1 MHNCIKGVIIIQMKV
16 GLYYNSNSI
25 ETNKKNIEKF
35 FSALSEK
42 NIKCERVDSVNK
54 IKGLD
59 ILVVFGGDGTILTI
73 ASECAAHGVKIIGI
87 NYGHIGFLA
96 EFEPNQLAEAL
107 NLVCNGNFTTEYR
120 SMLCVTH
127 SSGGVYYA
135 LNDAVIQRST
145 SGNSFSNTIN
155 LHAEINGSTV
165 DNFSADG
172 LILSTPTGSTAY
184 SLAAGGSILAPD
196 LGAFIMTPICA
207 HSLHSRP
214 IVFSDNC
221 TVTVNRIDNRGTVNL
236 IIDGKAVDEIKKD
249 DIITVKKAE
258 RYVEFISLPNG
269 NFYNKLLYKLNVWG
283 K

>member
-1 MHNCIKGVIIIQMKV
+1 MKV
-16 GLYYNSNSI
+16 GVYFNVNYI
-25 ETNKKNIEKF
+25 DVNKEYIDRIF
-35 FSALSEK
+35 GALSDNGIECV
-42 NIKCERVDSVNK
+42 IIDSENK
-54 IKGLD
+54 VKGLD
-59 ILVVFGGDGTILTI
+59 ILFVLGGDGTILNI

-87 NYGHIGFLA
+87 NYGHVGFLA

-107 NLVCNGNFTTEYR
+107 NLVCCGNFSTERR
-120 SMLCVTH
+120 SMLCIIH
-127 SSGGVYYA
+127 SSGKTYYA

-155 LHAEINGSTV
+155 LHAEIDGSTV
-165 DNFSADG
+165 DNFSSDG
-172 LILSTPTGSTAY
+172 LIISTPTGSTAY

-214 IVFSDNC
+214 IVFGDSC
-221 TVTVNRIDNRGTVNL
+221 TVTVSRIDNRGVLNL
-236 IIDGKAVDEIKKD
+236 IIDGRAVDTINKD
-249 DIITVKKAE
+249 DIITVKKAN

-269 NFYNKLLYKLNVWG
+269 NFFNKLLYKLNIWG